1 MKDQEVNDK
10 NAQIDALKSKLIEL
24 TKELDLTKNE
34 RDKYLANLNLD
45 GTASSIPTSK
55 TPINKKR

>member
-1 MKDQEVNDK
+1 MKVQEVNYK

-45 GTASSIPTSK
+45 GTTSSIPTSK

>member
-1 MKDQEVNDK
+1 MKVQEVNYK

-45 GTASSIPTSK
+45 GTTSSILTSK
-55 TPINKKR
+55 TPFNKKR